1 MVYLV
6 VLLAALCA
14 NGVRAVNVGDA
25 CSTSGTRGFPP
36 QLCGDFLEC
45 VIFDEGRPAVDIP
58 NRGICQ
64 MKPRGRLIVTEIA
77 SPVNVFGSASFVEI
91 SNVGDA
97 DINLRE
103 YALVKVERRRGIER
117 TLRAP
122 LYAASSSSS
131 SSMTDGDNY
140 DDDDRV
146 RAGESIVIC
155 ESKSAFDATFNGTAV
170 CTVEAGPVAN
180 VFGDDMVLLTVHAT
194 PTDTSPAEVRASSLR
209 SNDDVVDDASTR
221 ASLELVVDV
230 YGGNVFMRPAQDG
243 SRNTPVAISFLNWQT
258 YWPPM
263 LYGRAVRVRLPPP
276 LPPPLLS
283 MSSAFNVG
291 SLVAI
296 FNADDWNICSLF
308 GDGGSVIDI
317 DNAGSGSAARF
328 MNVCPMRALVAP
340 DDFDPSTWTAP

>member
-1 MVYLV
+1 MT
-6 VLLAALCA
+6 
-14 NGVRAVNVGDA
+14 VN
-25 CSTSGTRGFPP
+25 T
-36 QLCGDFLEC
+36 EC
-45 VIFDEGRPAVDIP
+45 VLPVWRLNPASKAFV
-58 NRGICQ
+58 
-64 MKPRGRLIVTEIA
+64 IA
-77 SPVNVFGSASFVEI
+77 LTSLTAPSLS
-91 SNVGDA
+91 
-97 DINLRE
+97 RE
-103 YALVKVERRRGIER
+103 SVC
-117 TLRAP
+117 
-122 LYAASSSSS
+122 
-131 SSMTDGDNY
+131 
-140 DDDDRV
+140 V
-146 RAGESIVIC
+146 RIAYP
-155 ESKSAFDATFNGTAV
+155 KV

-194 PTDTSPAEVRASSLR
+194 PTETSPAEVRASSLR
-209 SNDDVVDDASTR
+209 SSADEDVVEDSTR

-283 MSSAFNVG
+283 MSSVFNVG

-296 FNADDWNICSLF
+296 FNADDWSICSLF
-308 GDGGSVIDI
+308 GDGGGVIDI

-340 DDFDPSTWTAP
+340 DDYDPSTWEAP